1 MPRTIWSGAISF
13 GLVTI
18 PIRVASATENHS
30 IQFHQYHLED
40 MGSPG
45 VQPVAVVGRS
55 GLMQLSADVPELIH
69 GYRCGAIA
77 RSGDA
82 SRSGL
87 CRGVNSL
94 RSRDLYRDQQQALR

>member
-1 MPRTIWSGAISF
+1 LAVSAVFRKQQIRGLNRVFMPPSSVNG
-13 GLVTI
+13 TI

-55 GLMQLSADVPELIH
+55 VLMQLSADVPEPIH
-69 GYRCGAIA
+69 RYRCGAIA
-77 RSGDA
+77 RSGD
-82 SRSGL
+82 
-87 CRGVNSL
+87 
-94 RSRDLYRDQQQALR
+94 